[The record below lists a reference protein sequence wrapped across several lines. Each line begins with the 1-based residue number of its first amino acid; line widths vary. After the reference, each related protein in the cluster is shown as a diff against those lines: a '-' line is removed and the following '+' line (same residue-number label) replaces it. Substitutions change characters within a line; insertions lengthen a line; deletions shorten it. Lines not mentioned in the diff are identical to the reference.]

1 MLTID
6 EIELLCL
13 SIEGGLCTSTPE
25 FIQEII
31 DSLRKR
37 KNKNAIGVQSLI
49 KRLENIKKELE
60 VKDVK
65 NN

>member
-25 FIQEII
+25 FIQDII

-37 KNKNAIGVQSLI
+37 KNKDAIGVQSLI
-49 KRLENIKKELE
+49 KRLENIKKEL
-60 VKDVK
+60 VKQDD
-65 NN
+65 

>member
-31 DSLRKR
+31 DSLLKR
-37 KNKNAIGVQSLI
+37 KNKDAIGVQSLI
-49 KRLENIKKELE
+49 KRLENIKKEL
-60 VKDVK
+60 VKQDD
-65 NN
+65 

>member
-25 FIQEII
+25 FIQDII

-37 KNKNAIGVQSLI
+37 KNKDAIGVQSLI
-49 KRLENIKKELE
+49 KRLENIKKELG
-60 VKDVK
+60 VKDAK

>member
-13 SIEGGLCTSTPE
+13 SIEGGLATSTPD
-25 FIQEII
+25 FIQKII
-31 DSLRKR
+31 DSLQNR
-37 KNKNAIGVQSLI
+37 KNKDAIGVQSLI

-60 VKDVK
+60 VQE
-65 NN
+65 

>member
-25 FIQEII
+25 FIQDII

-37 KNKNAIGVQSLI
+37 KDKDAIGVQSLI

-60 VKDVK
+60 IK
-65 NN
+65 NG